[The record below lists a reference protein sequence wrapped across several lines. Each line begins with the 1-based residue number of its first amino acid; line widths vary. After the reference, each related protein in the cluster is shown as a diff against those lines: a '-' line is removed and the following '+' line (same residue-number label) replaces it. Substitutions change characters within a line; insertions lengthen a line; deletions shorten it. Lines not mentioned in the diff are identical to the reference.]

1 MLKHAYSGL
10 QQECDLYKTKL
21 AGARTRAVNAEA
33 LAASRLIDIDL
44 LKARMERAEK
54 AAVAARIEL
63 QAFKDGLEQDLD
75 QVVKKYGTCT
85 PAI

>member
-10 QQECDLYKTKL
+10 QQECDQYKTKL
-21 AGARTRAVNAEA
+21 AAARTRAVNAEA

-44 LKARMERAEK
+44 LKGRVERAEK
-54 AAVAARIEL
+54 AAATAKAEL
-63 QAFKDGLEQDLD
+63 HAIKDGLGQDLD